1 MTMIAVS
8 EFKAKCIAVME
19 RANADGEAVTITRR
33 GRPLARILP
42 AAEPVRKTRHLGE
55 LAGEVRQ
62 KGDIVRSGFAADW
75 EALR

>member
-8 EFKAKCIAVME
+8 EFKAKCISVME
-19 RANADGEAVTITRR
+19 RVNAEGEAMTITRR
-33 GRPLARILP
+33 GRPLVRVLP
-42 AAEPVRKTRHLGE
+42 AAEPLRKTRHLGG